1 MFQRAIHRYNI
12 HKWQYH
18 ASVQAFTPF
27 SSVLSQFTWHLMAPN
42 FFVSTP
48 LTMLVWACWY
58 TFQHSQPHMAW
69 PVYYIWKIAIKDVW
83 VGKIPFVVE
92 TKAKVILLLQQAF
105 KNGWQLLEPVFL
117 CCRCSGLILRCGSVF
132 SLGEPLTHCWEGP
145 ASPFQRWDLRVFCS
159 A

>member
-1 MFQRAIHRYNI
+1 MTIPRIR
-12 HKWQYH
+12 
-18 ASVQAFTPF
+18 
-27 SSVLSQFTWHLMAPN
+27 PN
-42 FFVSTP
+42 FYPLQFRIIAILVTSHGSKFFCVNSTL

-92 TKAKVILLLQQAF
+92 TKAKVILLLQQDF